1 MRSGADCEPPRAG
14 RKCGMVS
21 GLSRR
26 MDRNVRMVAVMSL
39 STVERIGDAVES
51 LLPLVAVVVSVLVL
65 VGVAG

>member
-1 MRSGADCEPPRAG
+1 
-14 RKCGMVS
+14 MVS